1 MMHRASCGT
10 CVPRDVH
17 HDHHLQLLHRCKIG
31 SIEDDRCMKLMKH
44 ATKPVFFRR
53 KALEELH
60 DFITDPTRKTSPWLV
75 FIRISG
81 LPNET
86 WSLASTPAFTYFD
99 TSWFA
104 ALSFGV
110 LAPKTIHRFLTLEG
124 DLFAKG
130 EVLNGKG
137 MKSLVAADDLDE
149 DCPSWKRSVNIAE
162 LLLDKLRLQNVDLFA
177 KGVSDCRSGLV
188 FQSSK
193 TGLSLDWNSDG
204 YPFVIQIAILM
215 NVCCA
220 CALSLVVVTTA
231 KQLILP
237 FLYKR
242 LSQRQIA
249 THASQR
255 LQIGA
260 MEETDINVHFAH
272 YPARGFHL
280 TWLKPKQSQGASS
293 YLIRFKSNA
302 GNETSLRVKA
312 SDTEAHARTV
322 SFFLNLDQAGL
333 SYAKDIYSFSV
344 ITLIRS
350 QEAGRTGWS
359 SPVRIEGHWTT
370 AQLPFQVLSAFLPK
384 QNGKVSLSTFLSNAC
399 TSCTPPALTLVVE
412 NLHVICDREMVE
424 DDFRLELFLGEREK
438 SRKAS
443 QEKRE
448 QSFLRTSPVS
458 IAEWLDSKPR
468 GEGKGWT
475 MEESG
480 QYDGFGVDIREPI
493 SLTPPFR
500 DAMRSGTTL
509 HIHMVEKD
517 SDETLGICSID
528 WVDLLDAYESKRS
541 SIEFTVQELP
551 GSQNVGKFGIGVMIT
566 LMVGK

>member
-1 MMHRASCGT
+1 MTGAWNSWTMQR
-10 CVPRDVH
+10 
-17 HDHHLQLLHRCKIG
+17 
-31 SIEDDRCMKLMKH
+31 
-44 ATKPVFFRR
+44 KPVFFWTET
-53 KALEELH
+53 LERPEFH
-60 DFITDPTRKTSPWLV
+60 V
-75 FIRISG
+75 SG
-81 LPNET
+81 A
-86 WSLASTPAFTYFD
+86 WG
-99 TSWFA
+99 TSWFHHRSNAEDFAMARVYSHQWA
-104 ALSFGV
+104 AQWNLEPCEYTSIHLLWYLLVCGTVIWCFGPQDHPSIPYIRRGPLCKRWSLKRKHEILGCGWRLGWRLSILETQRQYCRASFGQITSTKCGFV
-110 LAPKTIHRFLTLEG
+110 CQRCF
-124 DLFAKG
+124 
-130 EVLNGKG
+130 
-137 MKSLVAADDLDE
+137 
-149 DCPSWKRSVNIAE
+149 
-162 LLLDKLRLQNVDLFA
+162 RLPIWT
-177 KGVSDCRSGLV
+177 V

-448 QSFLRTSPVS
+448 QSFLRTSPIS

-528 WVDLLDAYESKRS
+528 WVDLLDAYESKRT
-541 SIEFTVQELP
+541 SIEFTVQELQ
-551 GSQNVGKFGIGVMIT
+551 GSKMLVSLDRSYDYPHGW
-566 LMVGK
+566 

>member
-1 MMHRASCGT
+1 M
-10 CVPRDVH
+10 CVVPV
-17 HDHHLQLLHRCKIG
+17 LYLLWWWQLL
-31 SIEDDRCMKLMKH
+31 D
-44 ATKPVFFRR
+44 
-53 KALEELH
+53 
-60 DFITDPTRKTSPWLV
+60 
-75 FIRISG
+75 
-81 LPNET
+81 
-86 WSLASTPAFTYFD
+86 
-99 TSWFA
+99 
-104 ALSFGV
+104 
-110 LAPKTIHRFLTLEG
+110 
-124 DLFAKG
+124 
-130 EVLNGKG
+130 
-137 MKSLVAADDLDE
+137 
-149 DCPSWKRSVNIAE
+149 
-162 LLLDKLRLQNVDLFA
+162 
-177 KGVSDCRSGLV
+177 
-188 FQSSK
+188 SS
-193 TGLSLDWNSDG
+193 
-204 YPFVIQIAILM
+204 YYHFY
-215 NVCCA
+215 
-220 CALSLVVVTTA
+220 
-231 KQLILP
+231 
-237 FLYKR
+237 YKR

-280 TWLKPKQSQGASS
+280 TWLKPKQSQGASA

-302 GNETSLRVKA
+302 SETSLRVKA

-350 QEAGRTGWS
+350 HEAGRTGWS

-370 AQLPFQVLSAFLPK
+370 AQLPFQVLAAFLPK
-384 QNGKVSLSTFLSNAC
+384 QNSKVSLSTFLSNAC

-438 SRKAS
+438 SCKAS

-468 GEGKGWT
+468 AEGKGWT
-475 MEESG
+475 ADESG

-500 DAMRSGTTL
+500 DGMRSGTTL

-517 SDETLGICSID
+517 SAETLGICSID
-528 WVDLLDAYESKRS
+528 WTDLLDAYESKRT
-541 SIEFTVQELP
+541 SIEFTVQELLV
-551 GSQNVGKFGIGVMIT
+551 QCCVWIGVMIT
-566 LMVGK
+566 LVIGRWLFTHIPLKLFF